1 MKQPAQPRSDVQLV
15 LCGCLQLRILPREGM
30 WKTRITG
37 GSQSRQ
43 GHKGSIDRRLL
54 KLYVH
59 FRIGLAARLAQKS
72 VIEERFVTEN
82 IQPTD
87 LEERG
92 RKIGM

>member
-15 LCGCLQLRILPREGM
+15 LFGCLQLRILPREGM
-30 WKTRITG
+30 RETRITG

-43 GHKGSIDRRLL
+43 GHNGSIERDLL

-59 FRIGLAARLAQKS
+59 FRIRLASRLAQKS
-72 VIEERFVTEN
+72 VIKESFVTERV
-82 IQPTD
+82 QPTD

-92 RKIGM
+92 RKVGM

>member
-15 LCGCLQLRILPREGM
+15 LFGCLQLRILPREGM
-30 WKTRITG
+30 CKARITG

-43 GHKGSIDRRLL
+43 DHQGSIERDLL

-59 FRIGLAARLAQKS
+59 FRIRLASRLAQKS
-72 VIEERFVTEN
+72 VIKKSVVTERV
-82 IQPTD
+82 QPTD

-92 RKIGM
+92 RKVGM